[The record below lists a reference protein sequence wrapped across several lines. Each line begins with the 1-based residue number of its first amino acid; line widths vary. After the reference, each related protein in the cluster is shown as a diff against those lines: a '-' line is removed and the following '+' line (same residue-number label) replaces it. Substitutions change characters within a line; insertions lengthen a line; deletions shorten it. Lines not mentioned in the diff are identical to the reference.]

1 MKITILE
8 NNVKNDAV
16 VKSGI
21 TQAVALCQGVGL
33 TLDVLYKITNVSL
46 TALSMTSDVVKNGFQ
61 INPQSILNSVDGSED
76 VACMIYDWSLVPPF
90 DYGTSKPINPS
101 TSFQKKGNAVP
112 MQIPE
117 EWYNG
122 FDWVLTQFFL
132 HELCHALY
140 FLTGTPND
148 QTHFQYAH
156 PEYSQKQP
164 NEYYLFLISS
174 LLPAWK
180 AITNPTVPTVI
191 LTRTKVDS
199 KETLGQLRTA
209 DNSFGCD
216 TLELNPNNNKINIS
230 SIPKGN
236 YICQWKFM
244 ARELAYHYQVMNV
257 PGRTGIFIHA
267 GNYFFNSL
275 GCILVG
281 SLPQDINKDG
291 ELDIINSRVI
301 LSAFEKKMNKLP
313 FSLIIQ

>member
-1 MKITILE
+1 MKIIVLE
-8 NNVKNDAV
+8 NNIKNDPIIR
-16 VKSGI
+16 SGI
-21 TQAVALCQGVGL
+21 SQVVNLCQNIGL
-33 TLDVLYKITNVSL
+33 TLDITYKTVSIPL
-46 TALSMTSDVVKNGFQ
+46 TALPLSTDVVKNGFMV
-61 INPQSILNSVDGSED
+61 NPQSILNAVDGSED

-90 DYGTSKPINPS
+90 DYGTAKPINPS
-101 TSFQKKGNAVP
+101 TSFQKKVNCVP

-117 EWYNG
+117 QWYG
-122 FDWVLTQFFL
+122 GYDWVLTQFFL

-180 AITNPTVPTVI
+180 ATTNPTIPTVI
-191 LTRTKVDS
+191 LTRTKIDS

-209 DNSFGCD
+209 DAKFGCD
-216 TLELNPNNNKINIS
+216 TLELTSNNNKINVS

-244 ARELAYHYQVMNV
+244 LRDLAYHYQVMNV

-301 LSAFEKKMNKLP
+301 LSSFEDKMGKKP
-313 FSLIIQ
+313 FNLVIQ